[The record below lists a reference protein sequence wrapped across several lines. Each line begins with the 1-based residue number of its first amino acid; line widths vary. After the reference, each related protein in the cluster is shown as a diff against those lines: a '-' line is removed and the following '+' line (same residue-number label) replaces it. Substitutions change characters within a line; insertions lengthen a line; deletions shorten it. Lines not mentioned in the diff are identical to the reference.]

1 MFVINPIVRAPR
13 TSEMAL
19 SSQVKESVNHA
30 ATSLREALAF
40 AARAEHPTIIHS
52 ITDILVRLESLEA
65 IDEIME
71 KFGSTQPSH
80 RWGKSVKIFEIEPKP
95 LSYPFWFL
103 TLGPS
108 IRHSS
113 RTRGCACWPYWQAQR
128 GWDPQPPLLLCSVGC
143 SQFWG
148 PPLVRVAF
156 PGLRLSPGFPGQG
169 DGLPC
174 PIDSRV
180 RRGPIRQARR
190 IRHETPWS
198 K

>member
-1 MFVINPIVRAPR
+1 MLNKPNVMFVINPIVRAPR

-80 RWGKSVKIFEIEPKP
+80 R
-95 LSYPFWFL
+95 
-103 TLGPS
+103 
-108 IRHSS
+108 
-113 RTRGCACWPYWQAQR
+113 
-128 GWDPQPPLLLCSVGC
+128 
-143 SQFWG
+143 
-148 PPLVRVAF
+148 
-156 PGLRLSPGFPGQG
+156 
-169 DGLPC
+169 
-174 PIDSRV
+174 
-180 RRGPIRQARR
+180 
-190 IRHETPWS
+190 
-198 K
+198 